1 VITEGMT
8 ADPTRWLLVS
18 GGLEIIVSS
27 LLGYVMLLP
36 MQPWGAG
43 LRTRMPPAR
52 ALLSV
57 HLDLLMLALT
67 QFAAGLAMKA
77 IPGPRDR
84 WAAVLLIASGW
95 LNVTPYIWRMAGVDA
110 FALAGAPLQRVAA
123 TISLASTLAL
133 ISGWVMLVAGWV

>member
-1 VITEGMT
+1 MT
-8 ADPTRWLLVS
+8 AEPTRWLLVS

-43 LRTRMPPAR
+43 LRARMPPAR
-52 ALLSV
+52 ALLGV
-57 HLDLLMLALT
+57 HLDLLMLALS
-67 QFAAGLAMKA
+67 QFAAGLAMKVLPSA
-77 IPGPRDR
+77 RDH
-84 WAAVLLIASGW
+84 WSAVLLIDSGC

-110 FALAGAPLQRVAA
+110 FALAGGALQRVAA

-133 ISGWVMLVAGWV
+133 LAGWVMLVAGWV